1 MVRNIDLVTS
11 GVEVYIP
18 SGTGGNIGIGFAVP
32 VNLAESVMDQL
43 VQYGEVRRGV
53 LGVQIQDLTADLAQ
67 AMGIDQQ
74 NGVLVTRVM
83 PNSAAA
89 QAGLQQGDVITAV
102 NGDPVEAA
110 NELAMAIGMRESG
123 SEVTLQVIRDGSE
136 QTITVTLGGSQQPQ
150 QQAGTGEKVSG
161 CLSLISAQRYT
172 MRLKAYC
179 GRRCATERQSS
190 PVPEAR

>member
-172 MRLKAYC
+172 MRLKAYW
-179 GRRCATERQSS
+179 SS
-190 PVPEAR
+190 MCNRTPEQPST